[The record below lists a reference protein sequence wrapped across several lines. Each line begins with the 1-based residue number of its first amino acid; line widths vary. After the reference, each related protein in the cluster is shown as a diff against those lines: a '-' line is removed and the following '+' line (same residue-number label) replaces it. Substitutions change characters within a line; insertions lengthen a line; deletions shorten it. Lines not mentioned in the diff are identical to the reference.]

1 MYYPLLFEPLY
12 KDYIWGGRRL
22 ENLGKKL
29 PEGIVAESWEIACHP
44 SGMGVVSNGPL
55 KGRTLQELMDE
66 YGQQLIGTELSTG
79 DDNKFPLLIK
89 LIDASKDLS
98 VQVHPDDEYAFINE
112 NGELG
117 KNEMW
122 YVVDALPGTKLV
134 SGVKPGISRDDFKK
148 AIEEDR
154 VEECLNFVEVNA
166 GDCFNIPAGL
176 VHAIGAGNLI
186 CEIQQNSNTTYRV
199 YDYNRTDDKGNK
211 RPLHVEKALDVMDFS
226 TREKIRYTGLTI
238 GDDSIRRTFLVA
250 NEYFSVE
257 KISFTD
263 SFEENTEGERF
274 HCFTVLDG
282 YMEINGIRIPRAH
295 SCLIPASAGKYVVSG
310 TGTVIKSYVPDLQKN
325 VMFPLMDAGYSIE
338 EIEESIR

>member
-1 MYYPLLFEPLY
+1 MNYPLLFKPLY

-22 ENLGKKL
+22 ESFGKEL
-29 PEGIVAESWEIACHP
+29 PAGITAESWEIACHP
-44 SGMGVVSNGPL
+44 AGTGVVSVGPL
-55 KGRTLQELMDE
+55 KGKSLQELIDE
-66 YGQQLIGTELSTG
+66 YKELLLGTELYKDSN
-79 DDNKFPLLIK
+79 NKFPLLIK

-134 SGVKPGISRDDFKK
+134 SGIKAQITKEVFEEAVKEGT
-148 AIEEDR
+148 
-154 VEECLNFVEVNA
+154 VEECLNFVEVQP

-176 VHAIGAGNLI
+176 IHAIGAGNLI

-199 YDYNRTDDKGNK
+199 YDYNRTDDQGNK
-211 RPLHVEKALDVMDFS
+211 RPLHVEKALEVIDFS
-226 TREKIRYTGLTI
+226 KRKKIHYTGITI
-238 GDDSIRRTFLVA
+238 ENDSLKRTFLVA
-250 NEYFSVE
+250 NEYFAVE
-257 KISFTD
+257 KITFD
-263 SFEENTEGERF
+263 GSFEENTEGERF

-282 YMEINGIRIPRAH
+282 SLEFNGVKVTKAH
-295 SCLIPASAGKYVVSG
+295 SCLIPAAAGKYTVSG
-310 TGTVIKSYVPDLQKN
+310 KGTAIKSYVPDLQKN
-325 VMFPLMDAGYSIE
+325 VMFPLMDAGYSIQ